1 MEYYNNI
8 ELVKPTNSAQ
18 MYGTISCKELTK
30 PTNSAQMGE
39 TNVTPLSICLV
50 GFLYIGGAY
59 GKIKRT

>member
-39 TNVTPLSICLV
+39 TNVT
-50 GFLYIGGAY
+50 
-59 GKIKRT
+59 R